1 MVEYAP
7 GYPHN
12 RAILTNQK
20 GMTYRCMP
28 QPEET
33 LRILF
38 SMKMSISKGYA
49 IYWHQKTS
57 LKKKDQP
64 RNNKPIE
71 QENGLII
78 VRDQGWSWG
87 RMERVRPICRMRE
100 GEVLLCWQIFWVLIS
115 GVVSQIHTYEKA
127 AQSHTQNHNGHSF
140 RLKRNPSVDCLSF
153 MAEQPGSFLS
163 TKRNEEKWVRSA
175 V

>member
-1 MVEYAP
+1 MHATTWRDIKDIIFNENVYLK
-7 GYPHN
+7 
-12 RAILTNQK
+12 RLCCI
-20 GMTYRCMP
+20 MTLKD
-28 QPEET
+28 QT
-33 LRILF
+33 
-38 SMKMSISKGYA
+38 
-49 IYWHQKTS
+49 

-78 VRDQGWSWG
+78 VREEGWSWG
-87 RMERVRPICRMRE
+87 RKERVRPICRMRE
-100 GEVLLCWQIFWVLIS
+100 KEVLLCWQIFWVLIS
-115 GVVSQIHTYEKA
+115 GVVTQIHTYEKA
-127 AQSHTQNHNGHSF
+127 AQSHTQTHNGHSF

-163 TKRNEEKWVRSA
+163 TKRNKEKWVRST